1 METTMT
7 PMQKL
12 LSLPALLGLAAL
24 LACGGGGGSSNNN
37 NTPTNATSLA
47 YTDPASGT
55 YLLKKN
61 TALSTTTHL
70 VLDLVGPAAAT
81 GTGVSATFSA
91 DPTKVTWTNVGAT
104 DTTATYVENGTVF
117 SLGTAPQIL
126 KAKVASG
133 VLQVTAAQ
141 KGTGSPVALNAPLLR
156 LALDLNGQTAQGA
169 VSLSADAAK
178 CLVLDGTGALTPM
191 TVSVGTLNAQ

>member
-1 METTMT
+1 MP

-12 LSLPALLGLAAL
+12 LSIPALLGLAAL
-24 LACGGGGGSSNNN
+24 LACGGGGGSNSNSN
-37 NTPTNATSLA
+37 PTNATSLA
-47 YTDPASGT
+47 YTDPTGGT

-70 VLDLVGPAAAT
+70 VLDLVGPAGAT
-81 GTGVSATFSA
+81 GSGISASLSA

-104 DTTATYVENGTVF
+104 DAAGTYVQNGAVF
-117 SLGTAPQIL
+117 ILGTAPQIL

-133 VLQVTAAQ
+133 VLQVTVAQ
-141 KGTGSPVALNAPLLR
+141 KGAGSPVAMNAPLLR
-156 LALDLNGQTAQGA
+156 LALDLNGLTAQGA
-169 VSLSADAAK
+169 VTLSADATK

-191 TVSVGTLNAQ
+191 TVTVGTLNAQ

>member
-1 METTMT
+1 MT

-12 LSLPALLGLAAL
+12 LSFPTLLSLAVL
-24 LACGGGGGSSNNN
+24 LACGGGGGSSSNSTP
-37 NTPTNATSLA
+37 TPTNATALA
-47 YTDPASGT
+47 YTDPTSGT
-55 YLLKKN
+55 FLLKKN

-70 VLDLVGPAAAT
+70 VLDLVGPAATT
-81 GTGVSATFSA
+81 GSGVSASFSA
-91 DPTKVTWTNVGAT
+91 DPAKVTWTNVGAT
-104 DTTATYVENGTVF
+104 DATATYVQNGTAF

-156 LALDLNGQTAQGA
+156 LALDLNGLTAQGA
-169 VSLSADAAK
+169 VTLSADGTK
-178 CLVLDGTGALTPM
+178 CLVLDGTGTLTPM
-191 TVSVGTLNAQ
+191 AVSVGTLNAQ